1 MLFNSYEF
9 IFLFLP
15 VVFAGFFFFARFG
28 HSLSALW
35 LSLAS
40 LFFYGWWSPKY
51 VWLLLFSIAFNYS
64 MGYLIG
70 HAVTRMRARWL
81 VISAIVVNL
90 LLLGFFKYANFFIDN
105 INAISGESL
114 SFVTVVLPLGI
125 SFFTF
130 TQIAYLVDVHRGIAR
145 EYNFNHYL
153 LFVTYFPHLIAG
165 PVLHH
170 GQMMPQFARSET
182 YRMRLDNV
190 AVGLSIFAIGL
201 AKKVLLADS
210 FAEYTGPVFS
220 AAERGIQ
227 PDFIEAWTGALAFSL
242 QLYFDFSGYCDMA
255 IGVSLLFGI
264 RLPINFNSP
273 YKASSIIEFW
283 RRWHM
288 TLSQFLRDYLY
299 VPLGGNRK
307 GSARRHVNLL
317 ITMVLGGLWH
327 GANWTF
333 VIWGT
338 LHGIYLVI
346 NHAWRRL
353 LGKWLPTQGVQGKIY
368 WIAATA
374 LTFLSVVVAW
384 IFFRAESLNAALL
397 LLKGCFGYGG
407 ISLPSKVAMVAESIG
422 TFGMQ
427 LPSGV
432 SFGGVFINIPAM
444 GAMGGIAP
452 FVRLLLVG
460 LLLVWLAPNCQE
472 LFGYDAQGRTRVG
485 VTRWRLV
492 WLPKPWIGI
501 LLGCLF
507 FLTVGKLDKVSPFLY
522 YQF

>member
-9 IFLFLP
+9 LLLFLP
-15 VVFAGFFFFARFG
+15 VVFVGFFWLARFG
-28 HSLSALW
+28 HNVSAIW

-51 VWLLLFSIAFNYS
+51 IWLLLFSILFNYS
-64 MGYLIG
+64 FGYLIG
-70 HAVTRMRARWL
+70 HAATRKHSKSFL
-81 VISAIVVNL
+81 ILAITVNL
-90 LLLGFFKYANFFIDN
+90 TLLGFFKYANFFIGN
-105 INAISGESL
+105 INEFSDGAFP
-114 SFVTVVLPLGI
+114 FVSIILPLGI

-145 EYNFNHYL
+145 EYNFSHYL

-182 YRMRLDNV
+182 YYLKVDNI
-190 AVGLSIFAIGL
+190 ALGLGIFTIGL
-201 AKKVLLADS
+201 VKKVLLADS
-210 FAEYTGPVFS
+210 FAEYTGPVF
-220 AAERGIQ
+220 AAAQKGVQ
-227 PDFIEAWTGALAFSL
+227 PDFIEAWTGTLAFTL

-264 RLPINFNSP
+264 KLPINFNSP
-273 YKASSIIEFW
+273 YKAPNIIEFW

-299 VPLGGNRK
+299 ISFGGNRK
-307 GSARRHVNLL
+307 GTALRHANLM

-333 VIWGT
+333 VIWGA
-338 LHGIYLVI
+338 LHGIYLVA
-346 NHAWRRL
+346 NHAWRSIF
-353 LGKWLPTQGVQGKIY
+353 GKWIPTQGISSRIY
-368 WIAATA
+368 CVAATA
-374 LTFLSVVVAW
+374 LTFVCVAIAW
-384 IFFRAESLNAALL
+384 IFFRADSWHAAMLM
-397 LLKGCFGYGG
+397 LKGCFGLGG
-407 ISLPSKVAMVAESIG
+407 ISLPSKGASIVESFG
-422 TFGMQ
+422 TLGRL

-432 SFGGVFINIPAM
+432 SFGGVFLNIPAM
-444 GAMGGIAP
+444 GSMGGVAP
-452 FVRLLLVG
+452 FARLLVLG
-460 LLLVWLAPNCQE
+460 LLLVWFAPNCQQ
-472 LFGYDAQGRTRVG
+472 LFNYDAQSSTYGGRSRCHFV
-485 VTRWRLV
+485 WR
-492 WLPKPWIGI
+492 PQPWIGI

-507 FLTVGKLDKVSPFLY
+507 YLALSKLDKVSPFLY